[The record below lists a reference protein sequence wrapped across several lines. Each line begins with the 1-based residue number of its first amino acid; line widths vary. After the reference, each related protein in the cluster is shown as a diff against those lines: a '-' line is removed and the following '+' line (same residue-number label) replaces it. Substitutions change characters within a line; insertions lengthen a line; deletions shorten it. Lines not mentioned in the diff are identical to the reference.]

1 MARQRKDREIG
12 ILGSYIR
19 AKGGNE
25 VDHGWP
31 YPVHYFLFPLLVPL
45 LFQEAEG
52 EWPGTKSESCDH
64 YQ

>member
-1 MARQRKDREIG
+1 MPH
-12 ILGSYIR
+12 IR
-19 AKGGNE
+19 AIEGSE

-31 YPVHYFLFPLLVPL
+31 YPVRYFLFPLLVPP

-64 YQ
+64 HQ